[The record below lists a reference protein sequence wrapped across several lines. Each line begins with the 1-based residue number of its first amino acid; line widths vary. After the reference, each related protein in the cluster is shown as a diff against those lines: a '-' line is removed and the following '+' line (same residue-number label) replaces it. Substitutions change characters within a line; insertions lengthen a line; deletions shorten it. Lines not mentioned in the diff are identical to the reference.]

1 MGQLGSVIGGYRTVG
16 NHILTA
22 AWNNDAGKHDFGRT
36 FQPMHNAAQVY
47 RKVAKTVGNP
57 REIEADLLLHSASRL
72 QAIQDHWEG
81 KTPDVDEAL
90 LYNRKL
96 WTIFLTSVTNSE
108 NPLPA
113 EIRRNVANLG
123 LFVIKRTISI
133 LIDPRPDKLSSLIGI
148 NRDVASGLLSR
159 A

>member
-1 MGQLGSVIGGYRTVG
+1 M
-16 NHILTA
+16 
-22 AWNNDAGKHDFGRT
+22 HD
-36 FQPMHNAAQVY
+36 AAQVY

-57 REIEADLLLHSASRL
+57 RAIEANLLLHAASRL
-72 QAIQDHWEG
+72 QALQDPWEG
-81 KTPDVDEAL
+81 KTPDLDDAL

-113 EIRRNVANLG
+113 EIRQNVANLG
-123 LFVIKRTISI
+123 LFVIKKTMSI
-133 LIDPRPDKLSSLIGI
+133 LIDPRPDKLGSLIGI
-148 NRDVASGLLSR
+148 NRDVAFGLLGR